1 MKWGLFGGTFD
12 PIHIGHLRCASEML
26 EIFDLNRI
34 IFIPASRPPHKLTAA
49 ITPFYH
55 REQMIRLA
63 IEGNPAFSFSDVENR
78 REVTSYSVETVEYV
92 LDKYRLENLE
102 LYFILGQDAF
112 HAIRTWKDW
121 ERLLLLCNFAV
132 MTRPGYDHQGLETIL
147 GPECTS
153 RFAYDESVRGFRGPT
168 GHMIYFR
175 EVTFL
180 DIASSNIRKRAK
192 EEKDIR
198 YLVTDEVRH
207 YIVKTPL
214 GGHNPFILLDS
225 TDRERLTKPWYGV
238 PLEPLLPAGGKFLHR
253 WRLQLNILPVELLA
267 VVRS

>member
-34 IFIPASRPPHKLTAA
+34 IFVPAARPPHKLNAA
-49 ITPFYH
+49 ITSFYH

-63 IEGNPAFSFSDVENR
+63 IEGNPDFSFSDVENR
-78 REVTSYSVETVEYV
+78 REKTSYSVETVEYL

-121 ERLLLLCNFAV
+121 ERLLLMCHFAV
-132 MTRPGYDHQGLETIL
+132 MTRPGYTHRGLEEIL
-147 GPECTS
+147 TPEFAS
-153 RFAYDESVRGFRGPT
+153 RFTYDESVKGFHGPT
-168 GHMIYFR
+168 GHTIFFR

-180 DIASSNIRKRAK
+180 DIASSNIRQRAK
-192 EEKDIR
+192 EGKAIN
-198 YLVTDEVRH
+198 YLVPDSVRH
-207 YIVKTPL
+207 YIVKNSL
-214 GGHNPFILLDS
+214 Y
-225 TDRERLTKPWYGV
+225 RE
-238 PLEPLLPAGGKFLHR
+238 
-253 WRLQLNILPVELLA
+253 
-267 VVRS
+267 

>member
-26 EIFDLNRI
+26 ELFHLNRI
-34 IFIPASRPPHKLTAA
+34 IFVPAARPPHKLNAT

-63 IEGNPAFSFSDVENR
+63 IEGNPEFSFSDVENR
-78 REVTSYSVETVEYV
+78 REKTSYSVETVEYL
-92 LDKYRLENLE
+92 LDKYRLKKLD

-121 ERLLLLCNFAV
+121 ERLLLMCHFAV
-132 MTRPGYDHQGLETIL
+132 MTRPGYMHRGLEEIL
-147 GPECTS
+147 TPEFAS
-153 RFAYDESVRGFRGPT
+153 RFTYDEGVRGFRGPT
-168 GHMIYFR
+168 GHLICFR

-192 EEKDIR
+192 EGKDVH
-198 YLVTDEVRH
+198 YLVTDEVRR
-207 YIVKTPL
+207 YIVKNSL
-214 GGHNPFILLDS
+214 Y
-225 TDRERLTKPWYGV
+225 RE
-238 PLEPLLPAGGKFLHR
+238 
-253 WRLQLNILPVELLA
+253 
-267 VVRS
+267 